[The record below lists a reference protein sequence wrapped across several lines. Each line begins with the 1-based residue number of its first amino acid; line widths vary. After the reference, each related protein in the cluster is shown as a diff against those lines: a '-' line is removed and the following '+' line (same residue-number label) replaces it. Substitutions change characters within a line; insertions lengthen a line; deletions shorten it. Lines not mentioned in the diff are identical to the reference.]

1 MFMKSLNE
9 SSSLAISCLVM
20 LGFGIPKISW
30 ASLVVAAAV
39 DTSGGQNHNVGG
51 TLDDAWSKNMLLR
64 SLAILYCSLGQR
76 GGLRSFR
83 MYVRGLD
90 EGGRAIVEAGQRFAT
105 FLSVKGYMSVKLPS
119 FCLTLVS
126 ASCVSSTYLPVVTFV
141 PWGVFA
147 DILRAWI
154 GPTLTHSALWLDVE
168 VNNFLVFLLHIA
180 GVSLGEGVDPQIGGA
195 IAWDGEGVARVGEGE
210 EGVLVGGAEPGDPS
224 LAGGPVLPMKLRVCR
239 LGICLLVSLQLLL

>member
-76 GGLRSFR
+76 GDHAHSGCML
-83 MYVRGLD
+83 
-90 EGGRAIVEAGQRFAT
+90 
-105 FLSVKGYMSVKLPS
+105 
-119 FCLTLVS
+119 
-126 ASCVSSTYLPVVTFV
+126 
-141 PWGVFA
+141 GVWM
-147 DILRAWI
+147 R
-154 GPTLTHSALWLDVE
+154 
-168 VNNFLVFLLHIA
+168 
-180 GVSLGEGVDPQIGGA
+180 
-195 IAWDGEGVARVGEGE
+195 
-210 EGVLVGGAEPGDPS
+210 EGVLLWK
-224 LAGGPVLPMKLRVCR
+224 LAKG
-239 LGICLLVSLQLLL
+239 LLLSYQ

>member
-30 ASLVVAAAV
+30 ANLVVAAAV

-64 SLAILYCSLGQR
+64 SLAILYCSLGQK
-76 GGLRSFR
+76 GGLCSFR

-90 EGGRAIVEAGQRFAT
+90 GGGRAIVEAGQRFAT

-126 ASCVSSTYLPVVTFV
+126 ASCVSSTCLPVVTFV

-154 GPTLTHSALWLDVE
+154 GPTLTLSAL
-168 VNNFLVFLLHIA
+168 
-180 GVSLGEGVDPQIGGA
+180 
-195 IAWDGEGVARVGEGE
+195 
-210 EGVLVGGAEPGDPS
+210 
-224 LAGGPVLPMKLRVCR
+224 
-239 LGICLLVSLQLLL
+239 